1 MIMTIKNRSRITV
14 FILSFLVWLTLT
26 HISDIQEVI
35 AGLIVAIIVSAVA
48 GKFLINN
55 LKIILA
61 LKYYFLKFILKLE

>member
-1 MIMTIKNRSRITV
+1 MTIKNRSRITV